1 MNQLLSVGLIA
12 VIAIGILFL
21 SQIRKKRIQPY
32 IDAFATAFCEVSEH
46 ILPKE
51 GIAETLAVKP
61 LEAGRVRALPK
72 EQQPEPIRALIE
84 KGIDEYALERLRTM
98 FAMRMKAQEHLSSF
112 NLIGKKINGV
122 LNSTYDLV
130 NLSLSIIHDPSIV
143 KTADDV
149 NEFRRFTQKQRELR
163 TKTLASVASEEW
175 KEKYAA

>member
-61 LEAGRVRALPK
+61 LEAGRVRALPN

-84 KGIDEYALERLRTM
+84 KGIDEYAAHHVR
-98 FAMRMKAQEHLSSF
+98 H
-112 NLIGKKINGV
+112 
-122 LNSTYDLV
+122 
-130 NLSLSIIHDPSIV
+130 
-143 KTADDV
+143 AD
-149 NEFRRFTQKQRELR
+149 EGAGTPQL
-163 TKTLASVASEEW
+163 L
-175 KEKYAA
+175 

>member
-51 GIAETLAVKP
+51 GIAGTLAVKP

-84 KGIDEYALERLRTM
+84 KGVDESHRMLQIAAKTSIDASRTN
-98 FAMRMKAQEHLSSF
+98 A
-112 NLIGKKINGV
+112 
-122 LNSTYDLV
+122 
-130 NLSLSIIHDPSIV
+130 SIV
-143 KTADDV
+143 FW
-149 NEFRRFTQKQRELR
+149 EPM
-163 TKTLASVASEEW
+163 
-175 KEKYAA
+175 